1 LRLPKENNP
10 ENDDLT
16 NPTGLTNPAKETF
29 KRAVISCLPVIFGYV
44 PTGFIFGFLLVS
56 EGFPA
61 FLPLLMGTVIYAGA
75 GQYLAIGLLTG
86 GSSYLNSAVSILL
99 INSKHL
105 FYGLSLLEKYRKAGL
120 ARLYLIFSLTDE
132 TYAVLTNPKNET
144 DDALFLI
151 LVSVINQASWV
162 LGCALGGVAGNTIKF
177 DSSGMDFAMTAL
189 FLVILVEQLKAF
201 KTKAPFIIG
210 AASGILIL
218 ILCKSQILLFGS
230 ILSVAALIIFKKRIE
245 DE

>member
-1 LRLPKENNP
+1 LRPPKENNP
-10 ENDDLT
+10 ENDPANLT
-16 NPTGLTNPAKETF
+16 NLTNLKKETL
-29 KRAVISCLPVIFGYV
+29 KRAAVSCLPVIFGYV

-86 GSSYLNSAVSILL
+86 GSSYLNSAVSTLL

-132 TYAVLTNPKNET
+132 TYAILTNPKNET
-144 DDALFLI
+144 DGSLFLI

-162 LGCALGGVAGNTIKF
+162 LGCALGGIAGNTIKF

-189 FLVILVEQLKAF
+189 FLVILVEQLKGF

-218 ILCKSQILLFGS
+218 ILYKSQILLLGS
-230 ILSVAALIIFKKRIE
+230 ALSVAALIIFKKRIE
-245 DE
+245 GE